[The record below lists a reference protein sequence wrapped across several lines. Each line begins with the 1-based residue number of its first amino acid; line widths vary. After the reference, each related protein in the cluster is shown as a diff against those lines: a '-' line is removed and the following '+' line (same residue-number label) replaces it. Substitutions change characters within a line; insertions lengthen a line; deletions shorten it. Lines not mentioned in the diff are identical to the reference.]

1 MLLLA
6 GAVAVNRSVAV
17 DRGVPLPLVT
27 SVVAILC
34 ELARAIA
41 KVLARE
47 IPRAVA
53 LTRVDAVAVAVV
65 LSIARAVAVD
75 IMVRLTLVTSA
86 VDVLC

>member
-1 MLLLA
+1 M
-6 GAVAVNRSVAV
+6 
-17 DRGVPLPLVT
+17 
-27 SVVAILC
+27 
-34 ELARAIA
+34 
-41 KVLARE
+41 LARE